1 MAIKVA
7 SAPISWGIM
16 EHVEFPAEYPYS
28 RVLDEIKAAG
38 YSGTELGPYGFLP
51 SDSAVLRNELAKRLL
66 TLCSAFVDIELGN
79 KDAHAAGL
87 AFVSRSAKLIS
98 EAGARLLV
106 LSDKIT
112 PERNA
117 TSGRRNDANQ
127 ISWSDTEWK
136 AAAAAIREVIK
147 CCKAVDLRVAFHHHV
162 GSHVETPEEIDRL
175 FSLFPADELGLCLD
189 TGHYVYG
196 GGDTIAFLEKQ
207 VSRVWCV
214 HLKDV
219 YDEKS
224 AEARRQRMN
233 FHAAVRHGIFAP
245 LGKGSIDFSRVISLL
260 QRGRFDGW
268 VVVEADVLPG
278 GVGADAPLAN
288 AKAGREYLHRHG
300 I

>member
-7 SAPISWGIM
+7 SAPINWGIM
-16 EHVEFPAEYPYS
+16 EHVELPAEYPYS

-51 SDSAVLRNELAKRLL
+51 TDSAVLRDELAKRFL

-79 KDAHAAGL
+79 KAAHEAGL
-87 AFVSRSAKLIS
+87 SFVSRSAKLIS
-98 EAGARLLV
+98 NAGARLLV

-112 PERNA
+112 PVRNA
-117 TSGRRNDANQ
+117 TSGRRADANRV
-127 ISWSDTEWK
+127 SWSEAEWK
-136 AAAAAIREVIK
+136 AAAAAIREVIAR
-147 CCKAVDLRVAFHHHV
+147 CKAVGLRVAFHHHV
-162 GSHVETPEEIDRL
+162 GSHVETPEEIDHL
-175 FSLFPADELGLCLD
+175 FSLFSADELGLCLD

-214 HLKDV
+214 HMKDV
-219 YDEKS
+219 YDKQS
-224 AEARRQRMN
+224 AEAREQRMN
-233 FHAAVRHGIFAP
+233 FHAAVRHGVFAP
-245 LGKGSIDFSRVISLL
+245 LGQGSIDFAQVLSLL
-260 QRGRFDGW
+260 KRGQFDGW

-288 AKAGREYLHRHG
+288 AIAGREYLHKLG
-300 I
+300 V

>member
-7 SAPISWGIM
+7 SAPINWGIM
-16 EHVEFPAEYPYS
+16 EHVELPAEYPYN

-38 YSGTELGPYGFLP
+38 YPGTELGPYGFLP
-51 SDSAVLRNELAKRLL
+51 ADSTVLRNELAKRSL
-66 TLCSAFVDIELGN
+66 TLCSAFVDVELGN
-79 KDAHAAGL
+79 KAAHAAGL
-87 AFVSRSAKLIS
+87 AFVTRSAKLIS

-106 LSDKIT
+106 LSDMTT
-112 PERNA
+112 PDRNA
-117 TSGRRNDANQ
+117 TSGRRSDANQ
-127 ISWSDTEWK
+127 ISWNDPGWQ
-136 AAAAAIREVIK
+136 AAATAIREIIK
-147 CCKAVDLRVAFHHHV
+147 LCKAVGLRVAFHHHV

-219 YDEKS
+219 YDQKA
-224 AEARRQRMN
+224 AEARQQRLN
-233 FHAAVRHGIFAP
+233 FHQAVRHGIFAP
-245 LGKGSIDFSRVISLL
+245 LGKGSIDFPRVISLL
-260 QRGRFDGW
+260 QRGNFDGW

-278 GVGADAPLAN
+278 GVGADAPLPN
-288 AKAGREYLHRHG
+288 AIAGREYLRKLG